1 MEVVFGYLCSPMHV
15 KLCVSETED
24 FHVTSFSVLDIR
36 NGEQRKLLA
45 YKTTVENI
53 RILFNNI
60 SCLQI
65 ALF

>member
-1 MEVVFGYLCSPMHV
+1 MEVVFGYLWSTIHV
-15 KLCVSETED
+15 KLCASETED
-24 FHVTSFSVLDIR
+24 FHVTSFSDIR